1 MDPILLACGGDHDLR
16 QHHHWPGWHLRVSD
30 LVGSSPRP
38 STARSLL
45 FALDLVAFD
54 PLKNILTSTGGS
66 LGTIVTPAPRLALI
80 RAYRPWHPLCLIFM
94 SIRGYFNMVILWYF
108 LDGCSIQHTISKL
121 WWTSTS
127 TLSDNVDFQT
137 TFQHNATASALRD
150 PGPQPA
156 FRTQLDIQLF
166 QTRADLVEYPFDK

>member
-54 PLKNILTSTGGS
+54 PLKNILT
-66 LGTIVTPAPRLALI
+66 
-80 RAYRPWHPLCLIFM
+80 
-94 SIRGYFNMVILWYF
+94 
-108 LDGCSIQHTISKL
+108 LD
-121 WWTSTS
+121 WWIIG
-127 TLSDNVDFQT
+127 DDC
-137 TFQHNATASALRD
+137 D
-150 PGPQPA
+150 PGP
-156 FRTQLDIQLF
+156 TSS
-166 QTRADLVEYPFDK
+166 ADSGLSALASPVLNIYVNPWVLQHGDSVVFPRWL